1 MCNIQIFKMVHM
13 TSLKTILVMR

>member
-1 MCNIQIFKMVHM
+1 MVHM